1 MSRSP
6 RSRQQPARLPLA
18 LTPLLGRTH
27 ELEETARLLH
37 GTRLLSITGAG
48 GSGKTRLALEL
59 AHRVRAGFGDVVW
72 VELAPIGD
80 AELVA
85 RQILDAM
92 GVRELAAEDVLQVV
106 IDTVRDRTILFVLD
120 NCEHLVHASAVV
132 AEEILRS
139 CPNATI
145 LTTTREA
152 LGISGEQTWL
162 VPPLSE
168 ADAMLLFLERAR
180 GVVPSFQGDEET
192 VRHICRRLDGIPLA
206 IELAAARVKVLTLD
220 DIAARLDDAFRLLA
234 SGSRTEP
241 RHRTIHETIDWSYRL
256 LSEAEQALL
265 RRLAVFTGTFSL
277 SAVEEI
283 LGPADA
289 LELLSALVDKSL
301 VIAEGTHYRLLD
313 TVRQFA
319 AEKLEESGER
329 DAYRQRHARHFVAL
343 VEAIEP
349 RLYAGAADPAALKK
363 IDLDIGNIRAVF
375 DDESPELPLRLLYAL
390 HWYWFARGQFHEARR
405 RVTAAMDGTAGV
417 DPVIRAR
424 AMIAAGN
431 SASWEAEW
439 SALRPGID
447 EAIATLRTTNDLR
460 ALSDALRLLGAAQ
473 AFADG
478 DPDAAMETMREA
490 LAIAR
495 RHGRDAGVA
504 LTLYWMGLVA
514 QLRNDWPAARAAFEE
529 AHQIGVAL
537 DHKPAIAHPLTALG
551 HVALVEGNRDEALDA
566 FRRALELHAEN
577 DDRWGLTQVVEG
589 IGLALLDGGDAET
602 GTRLLAAAAAAW
614 LHLGARPARGTTF
627 EEEKSGRIREALG
640 DDRLR
645 LALASGAAMAYDSMI
660 ALARESLQEGNTDG
674 ASVHVH
680 ALGTLEI
687 LREGAPLEESARARE
702 LLLFLLSHPNGRTKE
717 QIGVALWPD
726 ADPARLRNNFHVT
739 LHRLRKMLGGP
750 EWIVADGETYKLDR
764 QGGIE
769 YDAEIF
775 EREAGA
781 AMRARNADR
790 LVRAVE
796 LYRGDFFE
804 NAGSGEWHL
813 EIRDRLRDLYA
824 RALDQ
829 LARLRVFENDHA
841 AAADAYRKLTTLDDL
856 DEEAAAGLIHAL
868 QKQGD
873 HAGAVRAWERL
884 ARALKRELGVF
895 PTVERP

>member
-1 MSRSP
+1 MPSPSP

-18 LTPLLGRTH
+18 LTPLLGRAR
-27 ELEETARLLH
+27 ELDETARLLH

-59 AHRVRAGFGDVVW
+59 AHRVRAAFDDVVW

-106 IDTVRDRTILFVLD
+106 IDTVRDRAILFVLD

-132 AEEILRS
+132 TEEILQS
-139 CPNATI
+139 CPHASV

-152 LGISGEQTWL
+152 LGIVGEQTWL

-168 ADAMLLFLERAR
+168 DDAVLLFMERAR
-180 GVVPSFQGDEET
+180 AVMPAFHGDEEL
-192 VRHICRRLDGIPLA
+192 VRQICRRLDGIPLA

-234 SGSRTEP
+234 SGARTEP
-241 RHRTIHETIDWSYRL
+241 RHRTIHEAIDWSYRL
-256 LSEAEQALL
+256 LSDAEQALL
-265 RRLAVFTGTFSL
+265 RRLAVFGGTFTL
-277 SAVEEI
+277 AAVEAI
-283 LGPADA
+283 CGDA

-301 VIAEGTHYRLLD
+301 VIAEGARYRLLD

-329 DAYRQRHARHFVAL
+329 DAYRGKHARHFVAL
-343 VEAIEP
+343 VETMEP
-349 RLYAGAADPAALKK
+349 RLFAGAADPAALQR
-363 IDLDIGNIRAVF
+363 IDHDIGNIRAVF
-375 DDESPELPLRLLYAL
+375 DAGNPELALRLLYAL
-390 HWYWFARGQFHEARR
+390 HWYWFARGRFHEARR
-405 RVTAAMDGTAGV
+405 RIAVAMAGV
-417 DPVIRAR
+417 PGVEPLVRAR
-424 AMIAAGN
+424 AAIAAGN
-431 SASWEAEW
+431 SAAWQAEW
-439 SALRPGID
+439 STLRPSID
-447 EAIATLRTTNDLR
+447 DAVATIREAGDLH
-460 ALSDALRLLGAAQ
+460 ALAEAVRLLGIAQ
-473 AFADG
+473 AFAEGDG
-478 DPDAAMETMREA
+478 EAATKTLGEA
-490 LAIAR
+490 LEIAR
-495 RHGRDAGVA
+495 GNGRDAAVA
-504 LTLYWMGLVA
+504 LTLYWIGLVA
-514 QLRNDWPAARAAFEE
+514 QLRSDWTAARTAFEE
-529 AHQIGVAL
+529 AHRIGVAL
-537 DHKPAIAHPLTALG
+537 DHKPAMAHPLTALG
-551 HVALVEGNRDEALDA
+551 HVALVEGNRAEALDA
-566 FRRALELHAEN
+566 LRRALDLHAEN

-614 LHLGARPARGTTF
+614 LHLGARPGRGATF

-645 LALASGAAMAYDSMI
+645 VALASGAAMPYDAMI
-660 ALARESLQEGNTDG
+660 ALARESLGEVEAAGTALQ
-674 ASVHVH
+674 VR

-687 LREGAPLEESARARE
+687 LRDGAPVEESARSRE
-702 LLLFLLSHPNGRTKE
+702 LLLFLLCHPSGRTKD
-717 QIGVALWPD
+717 QIGAALWPD

-739 LHRLRKMLGGP
+739 LHRLRKILGGA
-750 EWIVADGETYKLDR
+750 EWIAVDSETYALDR
-764 QGGIE
+764 KRGIDF
-769 YDAEIF
+769 DAETF

-790 LVRAVE
+790 LLRAVQ

-804 NAGSGEWHL
+804 NAGRSGEWHL
-813 EIRDRLRDLYA
+813 GIRDRLRDLYA
-824 RALDQ
+824 GALDQ
-829 LARLRVFENDHA
+829 LARLRVFASDYP
-841 AAADAYRKLTTLDDL
+841 AAADAYRKLAALDDL

-873 HAGAVRAWERL
+873 NAGAVRAWEKL